1 MLDNIT
7 FGQYYPGDSVA
18 HRMDPRAK
26 IVLLILYIAAVFCAG
41 TLPAFAAPL
50 LFMIVMVR
58 CSGVPFRMIL
68 RSLKPLRFIL
78 IFTFVLNLFF
88 LQGETVLLDLG
99 FAKIA
104 RESLVSAVLYALR
117 LVFLVMGSSILT
129 LTTAPVPLTDG
140 LERLLSPLKVIRFPA
155 HEMAMM
161 MTIALRFI
169 PTLLE
174 ETDKIMKAQSA
185 RGADFESG
193 NLVRRARAMVPLLV
207 PLFVSSFRRAGELA
221 MAMEARC
228 YHGGEG
234 RTRLHVL
241 KMRQRDYIALA
252 LGIALI
258 AATVFLSRLTSLFTA

>member
-1 MLDNIT
+1 MFDNIT
-7 FGQYYPGDSVA
+7 FGQYYPGNSVA

-26 IVLLILYIAAVFCAG
+26 IILLVLYIAAVFCAG
-41 TLPAFAAPL
+41 TLPAFAVPL
-50 LFMIVMVR
+50 TFMAVMVKA
-58 CSGVPFRMIL
+58 SGVPLRMVL
-68 RSLKPLRFIL
+68 KSLKPLRFIL
-78 IFTFVLNLFF
+78 LFTFVLNLFF
-88 LQGETVLLDLG
+88 LQGEEVLLDLG

-104 RESLVSAVLYALR
+104 KESLLSAVLYALR
-117 LVFLVMGSSILT
+117 LVFLVMGSSLLT

-140 LERLLSPLKVIRFPA
+140 LERLLSPLKAIRFPA

-185 RGADFESG
+185 RGADFETG
-193 NLVRRARAMVPLLV
+193 NLIRRAKAMVPLLV

-241 KMRQRDYIALA
+241 KMEKRDYIALLLGCA
-252 LGIALI
+252 LVAV
-258 AATVFLSRLTSLFTA
+258 TVILSDITASWI

>member
-1 MLDNIT
+1 MFDNIT
-7 FGQYYPGDSVA
+7 FGQYYPGSSVA

-26 IVLLILYIAAVFCAG
+26 IILLILYIAAVFCAG

-50 LFMIVMVR
+50 LFMVLMIRFSSVPVRMV
-58 CSGVPFRMIL
+58 L
-68 RSLKPLRFIL
+68 KSLKPLRFIL

-88 LQGETVLLDLG
+88 LQGDTPLLNLG
-99 FAKIA
+99 FARIT
-104 RESLVSAVLYALR
+104 REGLLNAVLYALR
-117 LVFLVMGSSILT
+117 LVFLVMGSSLLT

-140 LERLLSPLKVIRFPA
+140 LERLLSPLKAIRFPA

-193 NLVRRARAMVPLLV
+193 NLIRRAKAMIPLLV

-241 KMRQRDYIALA
+241 KMARRDWIALA
-252 LGIALI
+252 LGCALI
-258 AATVFLSRLTSLFTA
+258 AVTVILSRLTAGLL

>member
-7 FGQYYPGDSVA
+7 FGQYYPGTSAV
-18 HRMDPRAK
+18 HRMDPRMK
-26 IVLLILYIAAVFCAG
+26 IILLVLYIAAVFCAA

-50 LFMIVMVR
+50 IFMAAAVKLS
-58 CSGVPFRMIL
+58 CVPFRMIL
-68 RSLKPLRFIL
+68 KSLKPLKFIL

-88 LQGETVLLDLG
+88 LQGDTVLLDLG
-99 FAKIA
+99 FARIA
-104 RESLVSAVLYALR
+104 KEGLINAVLYALR
-117 LVFLVMGSSILT
+117 LIFLVMGSALLT

-193 NLVRRARAMVPLLV
+193 KLIRRAKAMVPLLV

-241 KMRQRDYIALA
+241 KMARRDYIALA
-252 LGIALI
+252 AGCVLVAVTVLLSNLTAGIL
-258 AATVFLSRLTSLFTA
+258 